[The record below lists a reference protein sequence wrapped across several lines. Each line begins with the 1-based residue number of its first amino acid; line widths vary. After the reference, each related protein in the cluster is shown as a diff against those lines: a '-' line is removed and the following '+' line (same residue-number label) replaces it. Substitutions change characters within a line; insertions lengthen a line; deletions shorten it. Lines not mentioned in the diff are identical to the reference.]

1 MRRTDREIRDNE
13 TIFQIIKKSYCC
25 RLGLIDEDK
34 VYIVPLNFGE
44 IINEDHIILYFHS
57 AKDGRKIELIKKN
70 PNVGFELDTNY
81 QIKES
86 DVACNYTAYYQSV
99 IGEGKIEIVEDR
111 TEKIIGLNAIMNH
124 LTGKDWEYNEVMVN
138 TVCVLKLTVETM
150 RGKQHID

>member
-1 MRRTDREIRDNE
+1 MRRTDREIRDSE

-25 RLGLIDEDK
+25 RFGLIDKGK
-34 VYIVPLNFGE
+34 VYIVLLNFRE

-57 AKDGRKIELIKKN
+57 TKEGREIELIKKN

-86 DVACNYTAYYQSV
+86 DVSCNYTAYYQSV
-99 IGEGKIEIVEDR
+99 IGEGKIEIVEDC

-138 TVCVLKLTVETM
+138 TVCVLKLTVQTM